1 MAWWQEPL
9 RAVTLEFP
17 ASDVATIDVKAIVDE
32 TARGHVNLLCVF
44 ATGYYPGGTAFYP
57 SKTTLAYPGL
67 NGRDLLQETIDAA
80 RGHGQKVI
88 AYVASIWGGRD
99 LYVAHPDWA
108 QRKADGEI
116 TSWDDDYTSV
126 AMCPNSPYRAHL
138 ADIVTEI
145 GDRYDI
151 DGFYFDEP
159 SFQSW
164 CSCRYCREKY
174 AAEHQME
181 LPLKEA
187 WDDPN
192 FQRFLDWRYAEI
204 AAWRQEL
211 YDLAKTEDRCVFF
224 QGAFPLAC
232 LQREP
237 MALSGIAPRTSFY
250 WQRFGVSWQ
259 VPMAH
264 GDDMRRTAAIG
275 DLVHIELYRRSVN
288 EPLWWY
294 GVCLRYVR
302 SIAVDKPCLVL
313 GMMAQSPF
321 DLYGLPEAELRLSV
335 ADVLANSGAPLFAR
349 YYPDRVDQEAWD
361 RVYGLFAE
369 AEALALFL
377 GSRESVKFA
386 ALLYSPST
394 YRRFDH
400 VDGKPSH
407 LGELKGFAKALL
419 QAHILFD
426 ILTEDDLADRLADY
440 EVLILPN
447 ASCLSVEAKAAIR
460 SFVAAGGGLVGSYE
474 AALHDET
481 GLPTE
486 DNLGSLFG
494 IAYAPDGQDYQADS
508 YMRMRSDHDLPIAIP
523 AGKRVPTGGLQVKV
537 QAAGASPVADLLGGA
552 VVHYGP
558 LGDEPIQPVAL
569 TQRMEKGRAVYLA
582 PSIGV
587 RYLELGVEDHRQLI
601 AAAATWAAG
610 HRPPI
615 RLLNAPRHL
624 AMTAFRQNGRT
635 LVHLVSSVRD
645 EVMSPIAELL
655 PARLVKLEI
664 VLTVEPGDV
673 KLFGDTTSADWTFS
687 DDILTIVI
695 SEVTAHVLVVVEE
708 T

>member
-1 MAWWQEPL
+1 MAWWHEPL

-32 TARGHVNLLCVF
+32 TAQGRVNLLCAF

-57 SKTTLAYPGL
+57 SQITPIYPGL

-80 RGHGQKVI
+80 GGHGQKVI

-108 QRKADGEI
+108 QRKADGEV

-126 AMCPNSPYRAHL
+126 AMCPNSPYREYL
-138 ADIVTEI
+138 AGIVTEI

-164 CSCRYCREKY
+164 CSCRHCRTKF
-174 AAEHQME
+174 AVEHKME
-181 LPLKEA
+181 LPFREA
-187 WDDPN
+187 FGDPN
-192 FQRFLDWRYAEI
+192 FQHFLDWRYAEI

-211 YDLAKTEDRCVFF
+211 YDLVKTEERCIFF

-237 MALSGIAPRTSFY
+237 MALSGIGPRTSFY

-275 DLVHIELYRRSVN
+275 DLVHIELYRRSVG

-294 GVCLRYVR
+294 GVCLRYIR
-302 SIAVDKPCLVL
+302 SIAENKPCLVL
-313 GMMAQSPF
+313 GMMAQSPY

-335 ADVLANSGAPLFAR
+335 AEVLANGGAPLFAR
-349 YYPDRVDQEAWD
+349 YYPDRVDQQAWD
-361 RVYGLFAE
+361 WVYGLFAE
-369 AEALALFL
+369 AETLAPFL
-377 GSRESVKFA
+377 GPRESVKFA
-386 ALLYSPST
+386 ALLYSPNS

-400 VDGKPSH
+400 LDGKPSH

-440 EVLILPN
+440 KVLILPN
-447 ASCLSVEAKAAIR
+447 ASCLSADAKTAIR
-460 SFVAAGGGLVGSYE
+460 KFVAAGGGLVGSYE

-481 GLPTE
+481 GLPTG

-494 IAYAPDGQDYQADS
+494 IAYAPDGLDFQADS
-508 YMRMRSDHDLPIAIP
+508 YMRMRGGHELPIAMP
-523 AGKRVPTGGLQVKV
+523 PGKRVPTGGSQVKV

-552 VVHYGP
+552 AVHYGP
-558 LGDEPIQPVAL
+558 LGDEPIQPVVL

-601 AAAATWAAG
+601 AAAASWAAG
-610 HRPPI
+610 EQPPV
-615 RLLNAPRHL
+615 RLLNAPRQL
-624 AMTAFRQNGRT
+624 GMTAFRQKGRT
-635 LVHLVSSVRD
+635 LIHLVGSVRD
-645 EVMSPIAELL
+645 EVMPPIAELE

-664 VLTVEPGDV
+664 DFIAEPDDV
-673 KLFGDTTSADWTFS
+673 KLFGDTASTDWTVS
-687 DDILTIVI
+687 DDVLTIVI

-708 T
+708 A